1 MGAIPILLVLYTVL
15 TLLFIPSST
24 KPINTNSSNNQG
36 DFPMKTQITRAPP
49 AAVAAASGAGPS
61 FFCLPP
67 LWSSPWAF
75 PIWALVRCAT

>member
-1 MGAIPILLVLYTVL
+1 
-15 TLLFIPSST
+15 
-24 KPINTNSSNNQG
+24 
-36 DFPMKTQITRAPP
+36 MKTQITRAPSRRRRR
-49 AAVAAASGAGPS
+49 ASGAGPS